1 MPYKVKEK
9 CVYKKDTG
17 KKVGCTKGSVK
28 KYLAALHMH
37 ENKIKKMLREEFDD
51 LQWIHDVPTL
61 FADNE
66 ELNEK
71 IKALH
76 KVVGSEAIF
85 GNLTKPFD
93 VDDILSHYD
102 WYGITNFELEDGTE
116 WVVGTEE
123 EFNNALYEY
132 WYSYVDDVGLD
143 YINQYDLIDF
153 IEMYEGTRQE
163 YANNEADYSMYKM
176 TDEDILERSADDEEY
191 EELEEQIYEL
201 RNEIEYED
209 EDGVGELRNKISE
222 LEEKQLNLLD
232 RARELVLELLYEE
245 WYECLEDPYECLVD
259 THGYY
264 SSVNDLIDNGLVHF
278 DQEEFASS
286 YASSENWYDLP
297 TYGDGFDYVDGY
309 IITRIN

>member
-1 MPYKVKEK
+1 MPYKVKGK

-37 ENKIKKMLREEFDD
+37 ENGVKLKEEMYKD

-61 FADNE
+61 VLDDE
-66 ELNEK
+66 ELTK
-71 IKALH
+71 RIKALH
-76 KVVGSEAIF
+76 EVVGSEAIF
-85 GNLTKPFD
+85 GDLTKPFD
-93 VDDILSHYD
+93 ANDILGYD

-132 WYSYVDDVGLD
+132 WYNYVDDVGLD
-143 YINQYDLIDF
+143 YINQYDLAEF
-153 IEMYEGTRQE
+153 IEMYEGTRQDF
-163 YANNEADYSMYKM
+163 ANNEADYFMTEM
-176 TDEDILERSADDEEY
+176 TDEDILERSDYDEEY
-191 EELEEQIYEL
+191 EELEEQIDEL
-201 RNEIEYED
+201 RNEIEDEIED
-209 EDGVGELRNKISE
+209 EDGVGELENKISE

-232 RARELVLELLYEE
+232 RARELVFELLYEE
-245 WYECLEDPYECLVD
+245 WYECLEDPYECLVNE
-259 THGYY
+259 HGYY

-286 YASSENWYDLP
+286 YASSQNWYDLP

-309 IITRIN
+309 IITRID